1 MNVSVC
7 ISLWCFLLRYTRYS
21 WKKNGLTLD
30 VSGDRFTYKPGS
42 GNLTISGMLPGDE
55 GNYICFASN
64 KFGTAVGRT
73 IKLKKAGKF
82 HENFIFPSF
91 AFQC

>member
-1 MNVSVC
+1 MFPYADD
-7 ISLWCFLLRYTRYS
+7 CFRLCYTRYS

-30 VSGDRFTYKPGS
+30 VPGGRFAYQPGS
-42 GNLTISGMLPGDE
+42 GNLIIRGILPGDE
-55 GNYICFASN
+55 GSYNCFASN

-82 HENFIFPSF
+82 HEIFSFPPF